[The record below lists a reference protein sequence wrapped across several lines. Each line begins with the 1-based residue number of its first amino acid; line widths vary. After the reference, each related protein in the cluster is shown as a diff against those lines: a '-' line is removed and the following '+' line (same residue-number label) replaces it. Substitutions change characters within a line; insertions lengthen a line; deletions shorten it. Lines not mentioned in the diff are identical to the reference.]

1 MEERGCSP
9 RPLSISQIQT
19 YLLCPLKYRF
29 TYIDRIP
36 KPWRTASLSFGSSI
50 HAALEWFHK
59 ERLQGQSPTPAEVLA
74 VFEADWYAQNL
85 EPLVFPE
92 KESKEELT
100 EKGRAMLGVYLEAV
114 GGELPKAVEEPFE
127 LD

>member
-1 MEERGCSP
+1 MEDSSRNTD

-36 KPWRTASLSFGSSI
+36 KPWRSASLSFGSSV

-59 ERLQGQSPTPAEVLA
+59 ERLAGRNPQSPEVLA
-74 VFEADWYAQNL
+74 VFEGD
-85 EPLVFPE
+85 
-92 KESKEELT
+92 
-100 EKGRAMLGVYLEAV
+100 
-114 GGELPKAVEEPFE
+114 
-127 LD
+127 

>member
-1 MEERGCSP
+1 MEEPSTSL
-9 RPLSISQIQT
+9 RPFSISQIQT

-36 KPWRTASLSFGSSI
+36 KPWRSASLSFGSSV

-59 ERLQGQSPTPAEVLA
+59 ERLAGRNPSSPEVLA
-74 VFEADWYAQNL
+74 VFEGDWYAQNL

-92 KESKEELT
+92 KESKDELT
-100 EKGRAMLGVYLEAV
+100 
-114 GGELPKAVEEPFE
+114 
-127 LD
+127 